1 MMKINTGIMLQSLVF
16 IIIVMSFSVS
26 QAEEQAVPHMAN
38 PDYSNHGHRKYA
50 FSEPFTG
57 RKVDHYEIEL
67 EFPDN
72 QLKKYQVPD
81 DCLKVIN
88 EVSFGGANPIAIIDR
103 NVWTKVIN
111 DCRYVA
117 LVPDYSAFPEH
128 DYVSCYDFYNA
139 RLVDLPFA
147 SQCETTSEE
156 KITEECVVDEPGKL
170 SIASFFPFLEFA
182 DKHEAGKT
190 EECRFNNGS
199 FRGKLIATSEGIR
212 CQYDRKARG
221 LRLLSVDRQDLN
233 RDGYEDAVLRIMPLG
248 RGVSRMPII
257 LPLTRKSYEEPFSV
271 PQGLSMDFTITR

>member
-1 MMKINTGIMLQSLVF
+1 MLQSLIF
-16 IIIVMSFSVS
+16 ILSLLSFSLL
-26 QAEEQAVPHMAN
+26 QAEEQAISQLSE
-38 PDYSNHGHRKYA
+38 PDNSKQNHRQYA

-57 RKVDHYEIEL
+57 RKVDHYEVEL

-72 QLKKYQVPD
+72 QFRKYLIPD

-88 EVSFGGANPIAIIDR
+88 EVSFGAANPVAIIDR
-103 NVWTKVIN
+103 NVWRKVIN

-117 LVPDYSAFPEH
+117 LVPDYSAFPEY

-147 SQCETTSEE
+147 SQCETAAED
-156 KITEECVVDEPGKL
+156 KITKECVVDEPGKL
-170 SIASFFPFLEFA
+170 SIFSFFPFLEFT
-182 DKHEAGKT
+182 DKAETGKT

-221 LRLLSVDRQDLN
+221 LRLISVDRQDLN
-233 RDGYEDAVLRIMPLG
+233 NDGYEDAVLRIMPLG
-248 RGVSRMPII
+248 RGVSRMPIV
-257 LPLTRKSYEEPFSV
+257 LPLSRKSNDEPFSV
-271 PQGLSMDFTITR
+271 PEGLSLDFTITR